1 MMANDS
7 YNIINPVESLQNVA
21 GLTPVQQNK
30 ERKRR
35 QDLQK
40 DQHKDTED
48 ELDEPTEEI
57 EATHTGKYDDDPHSI
72 DYCA

>member
-1 MMANDS
+1 MMPSDS
-7 YNIINPVESLQNVA
+7 YNIIQPVENLQNIA

-40 DQHKDTED
+40 GRHKSKDD
-48 ELDEPTEEI
+48 ELDKQTEEI
-57 EATHTGKYDDDPHSI
+57 EETHSGRPDDPHSI